1 MSSNEEYNIIQV
13 QTDISYENH
22 RITSDLNLDKQK

>member
-13 QTDISYENH
+13 PTDISYGNY
-22 RITSDLNLDKQK
+22 RITSDLNLDKHK